1 MLTRSHIGCWTCKRR
16 RRRCDNGRPACQNC
30 RERGVDCEGYEVRL
44 KWGAGIASRGRFTG
58 ADKPIQDSVPPRQKG
73 RQRDLSRKG
82 EKKEKKTGDSGQ
94 YTETTMRFRID
105 SSTAGSLLAAPRT
118 KAEDEIFNQCE
129 LLAEMR

>member
-1 MLTRSHIGCWTCKRR
+1 M
-16 RRRCDNGRPACQNC
+16 
-30 RERGVDCEGYEVRL
+30 
-44 KWGAGIASRGRFTG
+44 
-58 ADKPIQDSVPPRQKG
+58 PPRQKG

-82 EKKEKKTGDSGQ
+82 EKKEKAGDSGQ
-94 YTETTMRFRID
+94 YIETTMRFRID